1 MDGTKEDWS
10 METRTGEVVAEK
22 VSMDVNDSVKV
33 ESLSVSSEYIS
44 RISKDCCGIEARKV
58 AELVAEDI

>member
-1 MDGTKEDWS
+1 

-33 ESLSVSSEYIS
+33 ESLSVSSAYIS
-44 RISKDCCGIEARKV
+44 RISKDYCGIEAREV
-58 AELVAEDI
+58 AELVAEDG